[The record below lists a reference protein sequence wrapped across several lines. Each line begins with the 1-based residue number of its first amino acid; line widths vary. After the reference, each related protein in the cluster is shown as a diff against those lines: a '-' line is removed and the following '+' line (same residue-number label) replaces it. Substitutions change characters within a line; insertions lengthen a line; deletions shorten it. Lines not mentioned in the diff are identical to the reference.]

1 MKATYLIAGAT
12 ALLLAASCAKEMQN
26 LQVAQ
31 ADGKYTLSAAVSD
44 ICTKAF
50 FKEEEAPSKFI
61 YWESDDVFDFHN
73 LTLTENVLAEKNV
86 TNAVPAELS
95 ADAKTA
101 VFKVDGEDFV
111 VLSYPK
117 DAVKLS
123 SLEPLSVKATVN
135 VPKEQPLSSVLSP
148 EVVPMASYPIALSGA
163 AAAAVEASTVS
174 GVVLSS
180 DPVQLFPLA
189 GIVKMTV
196 KGLPGVTSAQITQ
209 IEVGVNVSG
218 SADKP
223 QVGVM
228 GENVFELKDTVNYAS
243 TYTAADNYQ
252 RHQIVL
258 SSETPLAYTAENG
271 VTACFAANHSS
282 QPLTMLYVTVY
293 TQDGQTIYKKFNL
306 SSKKIGIYKSKI
318 SAFTLDFA
326 SGSIVQD
333 SESLFSV
340 EWAPGFLTVKEGN
353 YVFGDKADIGLY
365 FRFGSAQGLKLFDN
379 ESYKTAYATGGAQRL
394 YSDFAMQLQDQWTPV
409 SLYYPENGSIKSKS
423 MDTPE
428 QVYALPWSESFSGAN
443 DPCSYVAV
451 TDGGNKWRVPTKD
464 EIQNLID
471 NGKVGIRFGTLD
483 GTPMVAGNKTP
494 GYVALTD
501 GEQEVSVRVTTFLQ
515 FALGVYQGTPYH
527 QLNLYNG
534 WSGAYFW
541 SNTLHASYTS
551 AGATG
556 ATQSAYAFNKGSLEG
571 AVNPYDNY
579 PSIVNSNMDV
589 NRTVSG
595 ITDYTKAAFL
605 NVRCVRDK
613 GSFVPQPQVSG
624 TSLKVIDYGS
634 YN

>member
-1 MKATYLIAGAT
+1 MKAKYWIAGAC
-12 ALLLAASCAKEMQN
+12 ALLLAASCAKEMQDP
-26 LQVAQ
+26 QVPRTG
-31 ADGKYTLSAAVSD
+31 GKYTLRAAVSD
-44 ICTKAF
+44 IRTRAF

-61 YWESDDVFDFHN
+61 YWEADDVFDFHN
-73 LTLTENVLAEKNV
+73 LTFSENVLSEKDV
-86 TNAVPAELS
+86 TNAVPSELS

-101 VFKVDGEDFV
+101 VFQVDGEDFV
-111 VLSYPK
+111 VLTYPK
-117 DAVKLS
+117 GAVSLS
-123 SLEPLSVKATVN
+123 SLEPMSVKATVN

-148 EVVPMASYPIALSGA
+148 EVVPMASYPIALSDA
-163 AAAAVEASTVS
+163 AQAAVQAGTAS
-174 GVVLSS
+174 GVALGS

-196 KGLPGVTSAQITQ
+196 KGLPGVTSAQIAK

-218 SADKP
+218 TANKP

-228 GENVFELKDTVNYAS
+228 GDNVFELKDTINHAS
-243 TYTAADNYQ
+243 VYTAADSYQ
-252 RHQIVL
+252 RHQIIL
-258 SSETPLAYTAENG
+258 SAESPLAYTTENG
-271 VTACFAANHSS
+271 VTACFAVNHSAE
-282 QPLTMLYVTVY
+282 PLSMLYVTVH
-293 TQDGQTIYKKFNL
+293 TQDGQKIYKKFSL
-306 SSKKIGIYKSKI
+306 SNKKIGVYKSKI
-318 SAFTLDFA
+318 SAFTLDFT
-326 SGSIVQD
+326 SGAIVQD
-333 SESLFSV
+333 SETLFTV

-379 ESYKTAYATGGAQRL
+379 DSYKSAYTTGGVQRL

-409 SLYYPENGSIKSKS
+409 TLYYPEAGAIQSKS
-423 MDTPE
+423 MATPE
-428 QVYALPWSESFSGAN
+428 EVYALPWSESFSGAN

-464 EIQNLID
+464 EVQDFID
-471 NGKVGIRFGTLD
+471 KGKVGISFGTLD
-483 GTPMVAGNKTP
+483 GTPMAAGNKTP
-494 GYVALTD
+494 GFVSLTD

-515 FALGVYQGTPYH
+515 FSLGVYQGTPYH
-527 QLNLYNG
+527 QLNLYNA
-534 WSGAYFW
+534 WNGAYFW
-541 SNTLHASYTS
+541 TNTLHASYTS

-589 NRTVSG
+589 NRTVNG

-605 NVRCVRDK
+605 NVRCVRSK
-613 GSFVPQPQVSG
+613 GSFVPQAHMTG
-624 TSLKVIDYGS
+624 TAFGVNDYGT